1 MLHLGMRFDPDQLD
15 TLVAITDEGTF
26 EAAARRLQL
35 TPSAVSQRVRALE
48 HAAGQVLIRRTNP
61 ATITSAGEP
70 LVRLGRQMRLLATEA
85 AAAIGSPEV
94 LDLAIAINADS
105 LATWFPPV
113 LSAVASRPGVALKLH
128 VEDQGYS
135 HDLLRSGEV
144 LAAVTSEPLPVQGC
158 AVEPLG
164 SLRYVPAAAPSLI
177 EQHRRGRGIDW
188 SETPVVVF
196 NEKDHLQ
203 DQVLAQHGVGR
214 PAVVHRVPTTAGFH
228 TAVVNGLG
236 WGLIPDEHLAREV
249 AAGTLQRLPG
259 RGPIDVPLYWQRWR
273 LDSPTLN
280 VLSDDVKRAA
290 AASLRKPRLATS

>member
-1 MLHLGMRFDPDQLD
+1 MRFDPDQLD
-15 TLVAITDEGTF
+15 TLLAITEEGTF

-48 HAAGQVLIRRTNP
+48 HTAGQVLIRRTTP

-70 LVRLGRQMRLLATEA
+70 LVRLGRQMRLLAAEA
-85 AAAIGSPEV
+85 AAAIGTPEV
-94 LDLAIAINADS
+94 LDLAVAINADS

-113 LSAVASRPGVALKLH
+113 LSSVASRPGVALKLH

-144 LAAVTSEPLPVQGC
+144 LAAVTSEPQPVQGC

-177 EQHRRGRGIDW
+177 ERHRRGRGIDW
-188 SETPVVVF
+188 SEAPVVVF

-203 DQVLAQHGVGR
+203 DQVLAQQGAGR
-214 PAVVHRVPTTAGFH
+214 PAVVHRVPTTGGFH
-228 TAVVNGLG
+228 MAVVNGLG

-249 AAGTLQRLPG
+249 AEGGLERIPG
-259 RGPIDVPLYWQRWR
+259 GKSIDVPLYWQRWR
-273 LDSPTLN
+273 LDSPMLN
-280 VLSDDVKRAA
+280 AFGEDVKRAA
-290 AASLRKPRLATS
+290 AASLRKPRPTSS